1 MTTNLKNYHVFQ
13 QNELFAVFNKM
24 NFFVTNIIMQVRNIF
39 AALHTIARCVLSV
52 DRSVKEYRQVL
63 DIVFRYLTKGGFN
76 FSVCRF

>member
-13 QNELFAVFNKM
+13 QNELFAFFNKM
-24 NFFVTNIIMQVRNIF
+24 NFFVTILIMQVRNIF
-39 AALHTIARCVLSV
+39 AALHTNARRILNV